1 MHQQKPRD
9 RKHVNE
15 FSGTLGDEHRN
26 GFVIWGC
33 VKYVPFRILTQ
44 T

>member
-15 FSGTLGDEHRN
+15 FSGTQGDGHRN
-26 GFVIWGC
+26 GFTIWA
-33 VKYVPFRILTQ
+33 V
-44 T
+44 